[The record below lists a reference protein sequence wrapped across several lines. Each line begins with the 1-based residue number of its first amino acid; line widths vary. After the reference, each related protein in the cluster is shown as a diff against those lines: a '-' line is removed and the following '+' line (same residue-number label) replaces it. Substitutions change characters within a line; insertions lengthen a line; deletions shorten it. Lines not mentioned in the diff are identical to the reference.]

1 MKSVP
6 RLTGEGIS
14 DGIPG
19 RIPNYLEPPS
29 GCRFHPR
36 CEHVMPVCKEA
47 IPSFYPVDEDHFAA
61 CYLYRS

>member
-1 MKSVP
+1 V
-6 RLTGEGIS
+6 GIS

-19 RIPNYLEPPS
+19 RIPNYLDPPS

-36 CEHVMPVCKEA
+36 CIHVMPVCKETV
-47 IPSFYPVDEDHFAA
+47 PEFFSVGEGHVAA